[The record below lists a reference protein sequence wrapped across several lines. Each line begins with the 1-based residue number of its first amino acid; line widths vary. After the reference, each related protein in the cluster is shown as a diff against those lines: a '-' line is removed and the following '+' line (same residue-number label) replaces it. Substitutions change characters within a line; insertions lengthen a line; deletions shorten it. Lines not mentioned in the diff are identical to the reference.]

1 MRPLQWLDG
10 EYNKVAQFC
19 AGEKTNPSP
28 QAQGGEQPVLP
39 ERQVGMGVGFYRAST
54 S

>member
-28 QAQGGEQPVLP
+28 QAQGG
-39 ERQVGMGVGFYRAST
+39 MGVGFYRAST